1 MIELVQNRPA
11 IVDLVLR
18 SDAPG
23 GQPRA
28 GLGPSD
34 VVVQLKQA
42 GSSVWATKALFP
54 DDWVDAG
61 NGAYVLAL
69 AAAEVDTLGVLLLL
83 VSGQPGLVPE
93 ILPSL
98 TQYEVV
104 REKQFSAVRPN
115 LPRTTLVGQIVGLD
129 GRPIPRA
136 TITATLLQ
144 VPVVLDGVAVAGD
157 AIIASSDDH
166 GFFELPVITGATV
179 DVDIAAVRYRRTLIV
194 PAPPAPGIPV
204 RLFSI
209 P

>member
-1 MIELVQNRPA
+1 MIELLQSRPA
-11 IVDLVLR
+11 TVDVVLR

-23 GQPRA
+23 NQPRA
-28 GLGPSD
+28 GLGHGD
-34 VVVQLKQA
+34 VVVQLKRA
-42 GSSVWATKALFP
+42 GSSDWVTKALSP
-54 DDWVDAG
+54 DDWVDAD

-69 AAAEVDTLGVLLLL
+69 GPADVDTLGVLLVL
-83 VSGQPGLVPE
+83 VSGRPGLLTG
-93 ILPSL
+93 IHPSL
-98 TQYEVV
+98 TQVEVV

-129 GRPIPRA
+129 GRPIARA

-194 PAPPAPGIPV
+194 PAPPVPGTPV